1 MFKGLSSYST
11 LFTKLY
17 LLQEAH
23 VCQPKLTLNKS
34 STQCM
39 AWSYEQ
45 TLETFM
51 LGFIVYGAKQPH
63 YNYTHHFSFM
73 DGNNLKIDWD
83 SDNNV
88 TLARCK
94 KRTVL
99 YCAPGYKCQDC
110 ANLPLQ
116 LST

>member
-1 MFKGLSSYST
+1 
-11 LFTKLY
+11 
-17 LLQEAH
+17 
-23 VCQPKLTLNKS
+23 
-34 STQCM
+34 M

-45 TLETFM
+45 TLETFI

-88 TLARCK
+88 TPARCK
-94 KRTVL
+94 KKQYCTVHLDTNAKTVL
-99 YCAPGYKCQDC
+99 TYLY
-110 ANLPLQ
+110 
-116 LST
+116 S